1 MQLHHEQL
9 QQRKKMRILSQ
20 MGFPNLAGSSPA
32 MGYPGPSPAV
42 ASPGTGAAL
51 ALPGPGA
58 GHSASMAAPTFGNVG
73 ASVFGQAAMNPTF
86 GHTGFGPNVGN
97 PAAFGHAAMTA
108 VGHPGITGVHPAPAA
123 VGHGGPSA
131 AFGHGGPSA
140 ALPSCGSKSSIWTC
154 RGSPS
159 CKWTSRV
166 KPRVWNGRAKP
177 RVWNGRAKPNT
188 SSAASSVGKRWCQ
201 CQEAS
206 ISCSERTQDN
216 LKRPQIW
223 EVHQSL

>member
-20 MGFPNLAGSSPA
+20 MGFPNLAGSSP
-32 MGYPGPSPAV
+32 
-42 ASPGTGAAL
+42 AL

-86 GHTGFGPNVGN
+86 GHTG
-97 PAAFGHAAMTA
+97 AAFGHAAMAA

-131 AFGHGGPSA
+131 AFGHAGPSA
-140 ALPSCGSKSSIWTC
+140 AFGHAAFYPAAVPKAAFGHA
-154 RGSPS
+154 GVHP
-159 CKWTSRV
+159 
-166 KPRVWNGRAKP
+166 
-177 RVWNGRAKPNT
+177 
-188 SSAASSVGKRWCQ
+188 AASGHPGSSPGLGLEMQ
-201 CQEAS
+201 GQA
-206 ISCSERTQDN
+206 Q
-216 LKRPQIW
+216 
-223 EVHQSL
+223 HQLRCLFSGEKMMPMSRSLHLVF